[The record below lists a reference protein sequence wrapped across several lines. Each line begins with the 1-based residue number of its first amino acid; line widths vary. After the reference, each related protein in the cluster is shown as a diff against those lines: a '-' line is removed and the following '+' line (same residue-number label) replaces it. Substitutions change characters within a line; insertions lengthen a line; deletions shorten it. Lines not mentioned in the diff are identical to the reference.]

1 MIRLLLVLNLVWAL
15 GVSTA
20 TAGLVAESVLVVVNG
35 DSPTSLAVANAYVHL
50 RQIPNRNIVVL
61 TGITNREQLPVDAFR
76 TQILK
81 PVLEAVQTRLPAGQI
96 RCVTYSTDLPT
107 AIDVRGDL
115 GNRSLPRILTP
126 TASING
132 LTFLYQKTLAADVRY
147 LELDSNAYVRR
158 SGVRSNDTPWSP
170 TEQVQYLSALQQIGL
185 RIPTPPDAPAD
196 ALHPWNSPERL
207 SAGAVLER
215 LVAAHPQASGLLYHL
230 AVWHAQWGRWDSAL
244 EFLRRAVEAGWHDA
258 RQARRDPHLQSL
270 HRHVQFEELLKA
282 MQQVPIE
289 VQPTRGFRSN
299 QGWNSTGEPVAAP
312 QPRYLLSTV
321 LGVTTGRGLGAAEV
335 IAGLERSAAADG
347 TRPPGTIYYM
357 RNPDI
362 RSVTREWAFASAV
375 AHLRKLGVAA
385 EVRDGILPERADHVA
400 GAMIGIADFDWSRSG
415 STILPGAI
423 VEHLTSFGG
432 VLTAGAGQTPLTEF
446 LRHGAAGAS
455 GTVTEPYAI
464 QAKFPDPFLQVHY
477 VRGATLAEA
486 FYSSVAGPYQLL
498 IVGDP
503 LCTPWKKPIDVTV
516 EAQGTEAE
524 AQSLTLQPKSPGVES
539 FEWFLDGERQGVIAA
554 GRTKNVDKSTL
565 EPGRHEVSIVAFA
578 ADGVETGARWNG
590 SFEVSGVAPRLTAHR
605 EGPML
610 NIQASIPG
618 ATQCVIYHLGRPIAE
633 IEGAEGVADIPID
646 RIGTGP
652 VRLEL
657 LARRAGSATI
667 QPTTS
672 LQIRLEPEADPPPKS
687 R

>member
-1 MIRLLLVLNLVWAL
+1 MIRSLLVLNLVWAL

-126 TASING
+126 VASING
-132 LTFLYQKTLAADVRY
+132 LTFLYQKTLAADARY

-158 SGVRSNDTPWSP
+158 SGVRSNDTPWSRD
-170 TEQVQYLSALQQIGL
+170 EQLQYLSALQQLGL
-185 RIPTPPDAPAD
+185 RTPVPPDAPAD
-196 ALHPWNSPERL
+196 GLFPWNSPERL
-207 SAGAVLER
+207 SSGAELER
-215 LVAAHPQASGLLYHL
+215 LAAAHPQSPGLLYHL
-230 AVWHAQWGRWDSAL
+230 AIWHAQWGRTDAAL

-258 RQARRDPHLQSL
+258 RQARRDPNLQPL
-270 HRHVQFEELLKA
+270 HRHTHFDQLLTA

-289 VQPTRGFRSN
+289 VQPTRGFRSH
-299 QGWNSTGEPVAAP
+299 QGWNSTGEPVATP

-321 LGVTTGRGLGAAEV
+321 LGVTTGRGLSAAEV
-335 IAGLERSAAADG
+335 IAGLERSVSADG

-362 RSVTREWAFASAV
+362 RSVTREWGFSSAA
-375 AHLRKLGVAA
+375 AHLRNLGVDA
-385 EVRDGILPERADHVA
+385 EVRDGILPERADRVA

-432 VLTAGAGQTPLTEF
+432 VLTSGSGQTPLTEF

-498 IVGDP
+498 VVGDP
-503 LCTPWKKPIDVTV
+503 LCAPWKQAFEVTV
-516 EAQGTEAE
+516 ETQGTEPE
-524 AQSLTLQPKSPGVES
+524 AQTVTLQPRSSGDVS

-554 GRTKNVDKSTL
+554 GRTKKVDKSTL

-578 ADGVETGARWNG
+578 ADGLETGARWSG
-590 SFEVSGVAPRLTAHR
+590 SIEVSGNAPRLTAHR

-610 NIQASIPG
+610 KIQASVPG
-618 ATQCVIYHLGRPIAE
+618 ATRCIIHHLGRPIAE
-633 IEGAEGVADIPID
+633 IEGAEGVAEVPID
-646 RIGTGP
+646 RLGTGP

-657 LARRAGSATI
+657 LTRRAESATI
-667 QPTTS
+667 QHAAS
-672 LQIRLEPEADPPPKS
+672 LQIRLEPEGDPSAK
-687 R
+687 